1 MKKLIHSS
9 IAFVLLIFMVSFNG
23 CDELQT
29 LPLNVP
35 IPFKF
40 ETTGN
45 SSSTTLTDD
54 VCISEVQELL
64 DNRDEIKEIKFLNA
78 AYWTE
83 SVTPGLR
90 GNLTFSL
97 RTQSG
102 TPIFSINLPNV
113 SVGDYSNAPLVLS
126 LSATEIQLLE
136 TYLSNFINNNDC
148 FIATLNITNITPTNH
163 TLKGKVELVVE
174 ATVEF

>member
-35 IPFKF
+35 IPFEF
-40 ETTGN
+40 ETSGE
-45 SSSTTLTDD
+45 SSSSFNTKT
-54 VCISEVQELL
+54 VCISAVDELL
-64 DNRDEIKEIKFLNA
+64 ENRDEIKEIKFINA
-78 AYWTE
+78 AYWTD
-83 SVTPGLR
+83 SVTTNLS
-90 GNLTFSL
+90 GNLAFSL

-113 SVGDYSNAPLVLS
+113 SPGDYLNEPLVLS
-126 LSATEIQLLE
+126 LSGTEIQLLE
-136 TYLSNFINNNDC
+136 TYLSNFVNNNEC
-148 FIATLNITNITPTNH
+148 FVATLNISNTNPASH
-163 TLKGKVELVVE
+163 RLKGKVELVVE

>member
-35 IPFKF
+35 IPFEF
-40 ETTGN
+40 ITSGN
-45 SSSTTLTDD
+45 SSSSFNTKT
-54 VCISEVQELL
+54 VCVSEVDELL
-64 DNRDEIKEIKFLNA
+64 DNRDDIKEIKFINA

-83 SVTPGLR
+83 SATSGLS
-90 GNLTFSL
+90 GNLSFSL

-102 TPIFSINLPNV
+102 IPIFSINLPNV
-113 SVGDYSNAPLVLS
+113 SVGNYSNTPLVLS

-136 TYLSNFINNNDC
+136 TYLSNFINSNEC
-148 FIATLNITNITPTNH
+148 FTATLNITNTSPANH
-163 TLKGKVELVVE
+163 TLVGKVELVVE